1 MNKHLKLVKE
11 LHETLSLPKT
21 ETGAAGHFSDID
33 IVKHQA
39 LLMQAGSDAF
49 KAINAGE
56 MADVLLGLV
65 QLASVAVE
73 AIAAQTGDVI
83 ETPVAWR
90 HDGSVVSV
98 MRTLAD
104 KINQCSSG
112 KTEDYSA
119 VYCLCV
125 HLTRSFINADFDKA
139 FRILIESKQHTE
151 LQSLKPPT
159 APDLSDC
166 LYE

>member
-1 MNKHLKLVKE
+1 MNKHLKLIRD
-11 LHETLSLPKT
+11 LHETLSLPKV
-21 ETGAAGHFSDID
+21 EVGAAGHFSDMD
-33 IVKHQA
+33 IVKHQS
-39 LLMQAGSDAF
+39 LLMKTGSATL

-56 MADVLLGLV
+56 MVDVLLGLI
-65 QLASVAVE
+65 QLATVAVE
-73 AIAAQTGDVI
+73 AIAVQAGDVV

-98 MRTLAD
+98 MRALSD
-104 KINQCSSG
+104 KINQCCSG
-112 KTEDYSA
+112 KAEDYSA

-139 FRILIESKQHTE
+139 FRIFVESKQHAG
-151 LQSLKPPT
+151 LQLLKPPA